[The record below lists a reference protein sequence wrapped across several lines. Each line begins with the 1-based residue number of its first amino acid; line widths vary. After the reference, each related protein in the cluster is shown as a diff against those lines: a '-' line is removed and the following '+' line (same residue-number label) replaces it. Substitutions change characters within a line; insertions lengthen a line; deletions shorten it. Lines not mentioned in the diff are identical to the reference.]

1 MIPSCVGADATRPG
15 PEIAVRLE
23 SRSILV
29 DAPECF
35 HSQILGDA
43 CVADDADNPGVNFP
57 LMLPEQHLESFEVA
71 RRKPFQ
77 QFHRWSLHL
86 NTGYEQPRLQNV
98 LGPHWEIVKERIAAR
113 KFDGSYGSDK
123 PGI

>member
-57 LMLPEQHLESFEVA
+57 LMLPEQYLEGFEVA

-77 QFHRWSLHL
+77 QFHQWSLYL
-86 NTGYEQPRLQNV
+86 ITGYGQPRLQNV
-98 LGPHWEIVKERIAAR
+98 LGTHADIMDEAR
-113 KFDGSYGSDK
+113 RPRHFGAVR
-123 PGI
+123 